1 MNTPDTECG
10 CTNKKYCTKHFNE
23 SVRKDHPELEND
35 TPDTEWE
42 KIIESNC
49 KIERYGS
56 SDKYKYWHV
65 KYSDVIELLSSRD
78 THWKERE
85 KEVLKSIIRVA
96 KDPDAVDR
104 IASLRLRELL
114 DLDNLK

>member
-1 MNTPDTECG
+1 M
-10 CTNKKYCTKHFNE
+10 
-23 SVRKDHPELEND
+23 S

-42 KIIESNC
+42 KEFEAEFMEYAAENENTLID
-49 KIERYGS
+49 
-56 SDKYKYWHV
+56 SDTDGKRV
-65 KYSDVIELLSSRD
+65 KQFIRPLLTSRD

>member
-1 MNTPDTECG
+1 MNTPDM
-10 CTNKKYCTKHFNE
+10 
-23 SVRKDHPELEND
+23 
-35 TPDTEWE
+35 EWE
-42 KIIESNC
+42 KAELAVFWDEIAQHLPKCMERNALGDE
-49 KIERYGS
+49 KIFHAFATAYP
-56 SDKYKYWHV
+56 KIKKH
-65 KYSDVIELLSSRD
+65 LLSSRD